1 MGLAAKGAKATSR
14 VRLRS
19 PAGGTRFRIVLV
31 ESVLVSGV
39 SGIAIANAITA
50 ARATSPRV
58 RNAAL

>member
-1 MGLAAKGAKATSR
+1 MKLTAKGAKATSR

-19 PAGGTRFRIVLV
+19 PAGGTRFRIVPV
-31 ESVLVSGV
+31 ESVLVSAV
-39 SGIAIANAITA
+39 SGIAIANAIAA